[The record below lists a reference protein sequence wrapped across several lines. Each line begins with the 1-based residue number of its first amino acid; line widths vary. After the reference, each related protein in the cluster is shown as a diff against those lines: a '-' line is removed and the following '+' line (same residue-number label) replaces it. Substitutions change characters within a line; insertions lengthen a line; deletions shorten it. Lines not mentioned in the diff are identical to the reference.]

1 MVEITPEVREQLKIP
16 LGRFV
21 DIAALKSLKCRII
34 SIGDVC
40 TLGLLESG
48 IMPHLAVFDFRS
60 MRRELEPE
68 MVRALRAAFRNPV
81 KYRNPPGTVS
91 EEIIRD
97 APALIAKGGA
107 ILIDGEEDLTALAFI
122 LAASDDDAVIYGQPN
137 EGLVLVRPDEKIKR
151 KIRGWLSR
159 PGSWS

>member
-1 MVEITPEVREQLKIP
+1 MVEISPEVREQLKIP

-21 DIAALKSLKCRII
+21 DAAALRSQRCRII

-60 MRRELEPE
+60 MRHELEPA
-68 MVRALRAAFRNPV
+68 MVRALRSAFRNPV
-81 KYRNPPGTVS
+81 RYQNPPGTLS
-91 EEIIRD
+91 DEILRD
-97 APALIAKGGA
+97 APALIKKGGA

-122 LAASDDDAVIYGQPN
+122 LAASGDDVVIYGQPN
-137 EGLVLVRPDEKIKR
+137 EGLVLVRPDENIKR
-151 KIRGWLSR
+151 KIKGWLSC
-159 PGSWS
+159 PGS